1 MCPLPCSLL
10 FLLSLAIFYFIVS
23 SSSVAVV
30 DRTMSLCRRS
40 LLFPACRTAEV
51 LRGLKTKG
59 EWLWRTGSLEMEKKN
74 TKTEGQAHMQ
84 INHAQQIEKL
94 LRVEGCSS
102 QTTYVHKSILSGG
115 VSNFK
120 AIFIW
125 LPPLLFISFFTLFWK
140 YSSISRSNGCMYI
153 Q

>member
-1 MCPLPCSLL
+1 MCPLPYSIL

-23 SSSVAVV
+23 SSSVAVI

-40 LLFPACRTAEV
+40 LLFPADRTADV
-51 LRGLKTKG
+51 LRGLKTEVSGCEKRD
-59 EWLWRTGSLEMEKKN
+59 LWKMEKKY

-102 QTTYVHKSILSGG
+102 QTTYFNLRCK
-115 VSNFK
+115 
-120 AIFIW
+120 
-125 LPPLLFISFFTLFWK
+125 
-140 YSSISRSNGCMYI
+140 
-153 Q
+153 

>member
-1 MCPLPCSLL
+1 MISEQQCITSVISDIYLNSWTQMCPLPCSLL

-59 EWLWRTGSLEMEKKN
+59 EWL
-74 TKTEGQAHMQ
+74 
-84 INHAQQIEKL
+84 
-94 LRVEGCSS
+94 
-102 QTTYVHKSILSGG
+102 
-115 VSNFK
+115 
-120 AIFIW
+120 
-125 LPPLLFISFFTLFWK
+125 
-140 YSSISRSNGCMYI
+140 
-153 Q
+153 